1 MRKTS
6 LSGGETEV
14 ILMAMGTVQLGKAT
28 TLDRDK
34 AVVEESMG
42 VIAIP
47 RNLARRKQ
55 AVQKDSTHARSQWV
69 TNP

>member
-42 VIAIP
+42 ANAIP
-47 RNLARRKQ
+47 RNQ
-55 AVQKDSTHARSQWV
+55 A
-69 TNP
+69 